1 MSRKR
6 SNRPQFDPRSQN
18 RERAL
23 SLLYEAETK
32 SVSGEDVL
40 GGLVVPVDD
49 TVREIVLGVDRR
61 RKDIDSAISAR
72 AEGWTIE
79 RMPIID
85 RLILRMATFEIM
97 ESMDVPL
104 AVILDEAVEL
114 AKRFSTDDSGR
125 YVNGVLAAIGREL
138 RS

>member
-61 RKDIDSAISAR
+61 RRDIDSAISAR